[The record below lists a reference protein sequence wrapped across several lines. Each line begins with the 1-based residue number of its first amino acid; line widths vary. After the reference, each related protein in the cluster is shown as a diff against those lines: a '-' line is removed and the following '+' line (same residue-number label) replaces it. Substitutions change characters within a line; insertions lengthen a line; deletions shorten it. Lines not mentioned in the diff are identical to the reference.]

1 MRSSRKRKLHLATW
15 FVAVFLNGCSE
26 PAEQAKPSPDPVS
39 LKVMTFNIEYGGAH
53 VSFDKVV
60 EAIRLADADIVGIQ
74 EAEGNLARLAAALDW
89 HYDLRNYVISKHPL
103 LDPPGAEGNYLY
115 VEIAAGKMV
124 AISNIHLPSDPYGPD
139 AVRDGASA
147 AGVLQLERKVR
158 LPKMQAIL
166 SSLQPLLESNTPL
179 FLTGDFNAPAHTDWP
194 AAAVGTR
201 PFLRYEMQWPVS
213 IAVSASGFHDSWREV
228 HSDVLEAPGLTWWA
242 GRPPLEM
249 YAPGEND
256 AQDRI
261 DFIWFAGPVKV
272 EDSRIVGEPAYA
284 EVSIGVSPWP
294 SDHRAVLST
303 FTAVPVDVPRL
314 LTTRDRVYR
323 TGDDIEVIYRG
334 DGEGS
339 IQVEQ
344 IDEDGNPA
352 MVAENLVQGD
362 GVLHVDAR
370 LLDAGRYRV
379 TMQDNGA
386 TSPLQRDLWVLAKDV
401 VPMVEVIGT
410 AFDAGEGIDIRWSN
424 APGNRNDYV
433 VLARTDET
441 ANEFALP
448 WAYTGALPHGQ
459 LRLDSTNAEWG
470 WPPAP
475 GTYVARLM
483 KDDGYEV
490 LAESGEF
497 SIGP

>member
-1 MRSSRKRKLHLATW
+1 MHSNRKRTYHLATW
-15 FVAVFLNGCSE
+15 IMAAFLTACSE
-26 PAEQAKPSPDPVS
+26 PAEQPAPKPESVS

-53 VSFDKVV
+53 VSFDKVI

-74 EAEGNLARLAAALDW
+74 EAEGNLARLAGVLGW
-89 HYDLRNYVISKHPL
+89 HYDLRNYVISKHVL

-115 VEIAAGKMV
+115 VEVAPGRMV

-147 AGVLQLERKVR
+147 EEVLQLEREVR
-158 LPKMQAIL
+158 LPKIQAIL
-166 SSLQPLLESNTPL
+166 RALQPLLANNTPL

-201 PFLRYEMQWPVS
+201 PFLRYAMQWPVS
-213 IAVSASGFHDSWREV
+213 LSVTDAGFRDSWREV
-228 HSDVLEAPGLTWWA
+228 HKDVVHAPGLTWWA

-261 DFIWFAGPVKV
+261 DFVWFSGPVTV
-272 EDSRIVGEPAYA
+272 EDSRIVGEPAYE
-284 EVSIGVSPWP
+284 EVAIGVSPWP
-294 SDHRAVLST
+294 SDHRAVVST
-303 FTAVPVDVPRL
+303 FTAVPVDIPRMV
-314 LTTRDRVYR
+314 TTQDRVYR
-323 TGDDIEVIYRG
+323 TGDDIDVIYRG
-334 DGEGS
+334 AGDAS

-344 IDEDGNPA
+344 FDEDGNPA
-352 MVAENLVQGD
+352 VVAETIVQGD
-362 GVLHVDAR
+362 GVLHIDAK
-370 LLDAGRYRV
+370 LLDVGRYRV
-379 TMQDNGA
+379 TMQDDGA
-386 TSPLQRDLWVLAKDV
+386 KQPLHRNLWVLAKDA
-401 VPMVEVIGT
+401 VPKVEVIGT
-410 AFDAGEGIDIRWSN
+410 KFDAGEGVDIRWSN

-441 ANEFALP
+441 ADEFELP
-448 WAYTGALPHGQ
+448 WAYIGALPHGQ
-459 LRLDSTNAEWG
+459 LRIDSTNAEWG

-497 SIGP
+497 MIRP